1 MYEAKNAPAPNE
13 MPMKRNNK
21 IFTFLLDLLFP
32 PRCAL
37 CGALV
42 DSSSTPLCP
51 RCEKGLPERE
61 EPNVLLHGPYGKC
74 AAALYYEDNA
84 REAILGL
91 KFQGRR
97 APVPILARYM
107 AQAAAEHLAGE
118 FDAVTF
124 VPVSRKRL
132 RKRGYDQSRLLA
144 HALAEIWDTQ
154 EVSTLEKIRDNPA
167 QSSLRAPEERRA
179 NVLGVYRAPNP
190 GLVEGRRWLLVDD
203 VVTTGSTLA
212 ACADTLRRAGAAGVV
227 CCCAA
232 SPREKEKK
240 PK

>member
-1 MYEAKNAPAPNE
+1 
-13 MPMKRNNK
+13 MKALRQLL
-21 IFTFLLDLLFP
+21 TFLLDLLFP

-42 DSSSTPLCP
+42 DSSAVTLCP
-51 RCEKGLPERE
+51 RCEKGLPQRE
-61 EPNVLLHGPYGKC
+61 APHVLLRGPYGKC

-97 APVPILARYM
+97 APVPILAEHM
-107 AQAAAEHLAGE
+107 ARAAAEHLSGE
-118 FDAVTF
+118 FDAVTY
-124 VPVSRKRL
+124 VPVSRRRL

-144 HALAEIWDTQ
+144 HALAAIWGTQ
-154 EVSTLEKIRDNPA
+154 EISTLEKIRHNPA

-179 NVLGVYRAPNP
+179 NVLGVYRVPDP
-190 GLVEGRRWLLVDD
+190 GVVAGRRWLLVDD

-240 PK
+240 PT